1 MAKVIDTIRKNIDK
15 DYPIGYLESLRP
27 EPKVLRVVTNGTSL
41 DEEVLGAMC
50 AGTVK
55 TVEQVGDTILVH
67 YEEAPAAMGTKPDGE
82 VANAIKG
89 IILPD
94 GIQEIPGEF
103 FAEHHSLEHITLPGA
118 LTSIGEYAFADCTSL
133 QSVTIPQ
140 GVTSIGAY
148 AFQDCTSLQSV
159 TIPQGVTSIGES
171 AFADC
176 TSLQSVTIPQGVT
189 SIGESAFADCTALTA
204 YLPQD
209 VQTVDSYAFN
219 GIKTLY
225 YEGSLEG
232 APWGATEWIHSS
244 PDHV

>member
-140 GVTSIGAY
+140 GVTSIG
-148 AFQDCTSLQSV
+148 
-159 TIPQGVTSIGES
+159 
-171 AFADC
+171 
-176 TSLQSVTIPQGVT
+176 
-189 SIGESAFADCTALTA
+189 ESAFADCTALTA

>member
-176 TSLQSVTIPQGVT
+176 T
-189 SIGESAFADCTALTA
+189 ALTA